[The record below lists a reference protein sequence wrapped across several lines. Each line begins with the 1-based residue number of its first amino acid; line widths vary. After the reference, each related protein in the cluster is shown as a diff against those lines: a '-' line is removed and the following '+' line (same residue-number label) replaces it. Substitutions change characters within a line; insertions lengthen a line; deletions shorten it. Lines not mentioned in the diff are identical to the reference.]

1 MGDFI
6 NSEFHEQINSRNFNQ
21 RKNIILYNPSKG
33 FEKTKKIINE
43 LFTWLKEVWDNY
55 QNKYLPM
62 RPFAKTSSSCKYCP
76 IKKECWSKTSE
87 IGDIQIEAYEVPKI

>member
-1 MGDFI
+1 ML
-6 NSEFHEQINSRNFNQ
+6 NQ
-21 RKNIILYNPSKG
+21 LCKHKN
-33 FEKTKKIINE
+33 KKIISE
-43 LFTWLKEVWDNY
+43 LFAWLKEVWDNY